1 MPPDPDDLQ
10 TDADLHAVLQQLLP
24 MALEFLAS
32 RREFYPFG
40 GALDGNGRFAFAE
53 APSDVEAPSAQ
64 QVLDAVY
71 DTLRTGA
78 MRGAY
83 RAVGIAADVRVTPP
97 GGSEATDALFLEIE
111 HASGIC
117 LHIYYPYTVSADQV
131 PQPGAPFGGRALPH
145 LFPRVGDA

>member
-1 MPPDPDDLQ
+1 MVTDPDERQ

-24 MALEFLAS
+24 TALEFLAS

-53 APSDVEAPSAQ
+53 APPEVEAPSAQ

-71 DTLRTGA
+71 EKLRSGA
-78 MRGAY
+78 GRGDY
-83 RAVGIAADVRVTPP
+83 RAVGVAADVRVTPP
-97 GGSEATDALFLEIE
+97 GKTEATDALFLEIE

-117 LHIYYPYTVSADQV
+117 LHIYYPYAVGADQV

-145 LFPRVGDA
+145 LFPRLHDA